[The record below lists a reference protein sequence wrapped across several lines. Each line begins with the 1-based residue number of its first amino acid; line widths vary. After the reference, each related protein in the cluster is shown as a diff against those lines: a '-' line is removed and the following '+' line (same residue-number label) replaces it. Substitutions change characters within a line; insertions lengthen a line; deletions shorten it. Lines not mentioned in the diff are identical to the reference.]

1 MGAGF
6 STEMLSEDGVWG
18 SVSLW
23 DNECK
28 KRPGEGGKNNWYML
42 APEIFE
48 MLTDSDFEKIASII
62 VAKKSAGENREKWTV
77 NHDVIRIIDIKWDP
91 TERGYNYT
99 VSVRLVDEDGSNPEI
114 NTASYPTYRMHRLAI
129 HLEALKD
136 YKKMRF
142 EGGDGTLFESIS
154 KELEQYHV
162 AF

>member
-23 DNECK
+23 DEECK
-28 KRPGEGGKNNWYML
+28 KRPDEGGKNNWYML
-42 APEIFE
+42 APDIFDG
-48 MLTDSDFEKIASII
+48 LTDSDFENIASII
-62 VAKKSAGENREKWTV
+62 VAKKSAGENRERWTV

-91 TERGYNYT
+91 KEKGYDYT
-99 VSVRLVDEDGSNPEI
+99 ASVRLVDEDGGNPEI

-142 EGGDGTLFESIS
+142 GGGDGSLFERIS

>member
-6 STEMLSEDGVWG
+6 STEMLSENGVWG

-42 APEIFE
+42 APDIFDG
-48 MLTDSDFEKIASII
+48 LTDEDFEKIASII
-62 VAKKSAGENREKWTV
+62 VAKKSAGEDREKWTV
-77 NHDVIRIIDIKWDP
+77 NHEVIRITDIKWDP
-91 TERGYNYT
+91 KERGYKYT
-99 VSVRLVDEDGSNPEI
+99 VAVRLVDEDGSNPEI
-114 NTASYPTYRMHRLAI
+114 NSASYPTYRMHRLAI
-129 HLEALKD
+129 HLEALED

-142 EGGDGTLFESIS
+142 YGGDGVVFGHIS
-154 KELEQYHV
+154 KELQQYRV

>member
-6 STEMLSEDGVWG
+6 STELLSEDGVWG

-23 DNECK
+23 DKECK

-42 APEIFE
+42 APDIFDG
-48 MLTDSDFEKIASII
+48 LTDSDFEKIVSII

-91 TERGYNYT
+91 KEKGYDYT
-99 VSVRLVDEDGSNPEI
+99 ASVRLEGINGGGFEI
-114 NTASYPTYRMHRLAI
+114 NNASYPTYRMHRLAI

-142 EGGDGTLFESIS
+142 EGGDGVLFREIS
-154 KELEQYHV
+154 KELGGCHIE
-162 AF
+162 F